1 MKVSFSIRRQR
12 YLNYLVS
19 RSGYGSSDGSCQ
31 ESSVGLDHEIGN
43 GSDGDSAGQDRVLDI
58 DDVELPAETNPE
70 ELQGQF
76 L

>member
-1 MKVSFSIRRQR
+1 M
-12 YLNYLVS
+12 VS
-19 RSGYGSSDGSCQ
+19 RSGYGSSDGSSQ

-58 DDVELPAETNPE
+58 DDVELPAGNKSGTATGPVSI
-70 ELQGQF
+70 ELF